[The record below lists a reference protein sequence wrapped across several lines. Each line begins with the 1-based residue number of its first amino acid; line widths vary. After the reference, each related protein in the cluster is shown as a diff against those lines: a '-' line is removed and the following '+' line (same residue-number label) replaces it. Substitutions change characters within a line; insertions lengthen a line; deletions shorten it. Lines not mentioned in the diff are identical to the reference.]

1 MLTLPSGYFL
11 TTDRG
16 TMNQIEPRFVLPAS
30 KRLDYKVQTSRRATA
45 AGRPTAEELERR
57 KRRVIEVATA
67 LFVERGYAGTSLVDI
82 AELAGVATR
91 TVYQHFGDKEAIF
104 REVIFARNVAALI
117 ERPHVRDGDTLFAA
131 LRRATDYTYAVTFN
145 DQASGLM
152 RLMIAESKR
161 FPDFIRSMILTIH
174 GRFLKD
180 IQTLFE
186 ELEAAGLVP
195 RGDHARS
202 AELFE
207 GISQGSHPIMF
218 YTNWDARLPASADLD
233 ERVELFIM
241 GRYGPSIAKAAK
253 TKLAKLPK
261 AR

>member
-1 MLTLPSGYFL
+1 
-11 TTDRG
+11 
-16 TMNQIEPRFVLPAS
+16 MNQVDTRFVLPAS
-30 KRLDYKVQTSRRATA
+30 KRLDFKTQKVRRKKKGSP
-45 AGRPTAEELERR
+45 AGRPTADELERR

-104 REVIFARNVAALI
+104 REVIYGRNVASLI
-117 ERPHVRDGDTLFAA
+117 ERPHVQDGDTLFTA
-131 LRRATDYTYAVTFN
+131 LRRTTDYTYAVTFN
-145 DQASGLM
+145 EQASGLM

-161 FPDFIRSMILTIH
+161 FPDFMRSMILAIH
-174 GRFLKD
+174 ARFLKA
-180 IQTLFE
+180 IQTVFE
-186 ELEAAGLVP
+186 ELEMAGLVP

-218 YTNWDARLPASADLD
+218 YTNWDAELPPSSDLD
-233 ERVELFIM
+233 ERAELFIL
-241 GRYGPSIAKAAK
+241 GRYGAAVAK
-253 TKLAKLPK
+253 TAKSKTARLPK
-261 AR
+261 AAD